1 MYVIK
6 IINDGHGTI
15 VLKILGLKCI
25 CRYLNSMTIDISTI
39 SLVIKKYQVWCTG
52 KIRTSLNDKH
62 LLKDRYKIEHV
73 FAKIKSNNHIMVRT
87 EKTITNYL
95 SFIYISF
102 LPQKMLFIYLI
113 IIINDV
119 NIIYN
124 NN

>member
-1 MYVIK
+1 MFSSRTRGDVFNRN
-6 IINDGHGTI
+6 INI
-15 VLKILGLKCI
+15 VTPKRK
-25 CRYLNSMTIDISTI
+25 NQ
-39 SLVIKKYQVWCTG
+39 KN
-52 KIRTSLNDKH
+52 RTSLNDKH